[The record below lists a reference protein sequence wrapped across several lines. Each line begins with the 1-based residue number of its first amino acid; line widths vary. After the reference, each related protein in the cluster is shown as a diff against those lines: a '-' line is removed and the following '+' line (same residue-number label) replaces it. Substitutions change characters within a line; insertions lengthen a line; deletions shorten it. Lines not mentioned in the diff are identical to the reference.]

1 MDSLVRQ
8 KSVRERAV
16 AASALAALRAEEE
29 EEAALARELEQTLFE
44 ISQVGQLEPGARK
57 KKKKKKKK
65 KRQAIPEAPG
75 SSQAREEDVAA
86 RLVHT
91 KSQIDVLTR
100 QLSGGAGGRTA
111 EPPRTVSTELVR
123 TKTQIAQ
130 LTRELSGVAGGG
142 RSGAAESEDD
152 VLDAQLRALGKEVY
166 QIRPD
171 GDCLF
176 SAVLDQLA
184 RMETRVRN
192 SGRRQDRVHSA
203 WRLRRRSAGTPTT
216 TRRS

>member
-1 MDSLVRQ
+1 M
-8 KSVRERAV
+8 
-16 AASALAALRAEEE
+16 
-29 EEAALARELEQTLFE
+29 
-44 ISQVGQLEPGARK
+44 GQLEPGARK

-176 SAVLDQLA
+176 SAVLDQLT
-184 RMETRVRN
+184 RMETR
-192 SGRRQDRVHSA
+192 SA
-203 WRLRRRSAGTPTT
+203 QQWAEAGPGALRMAAATT
-216 TRRS
+216 IRGNADDYAPFLTEGNNMTSKNDQFSNGISIENHHF

>member
-1 MDSLVRQ
+1 MS
-8 KSVRERAV
+8 RARGRRRRRKRRRRGRPYRKH
-16 AASALAALRAEEE
+16 RA
-29 EEAALARELEQTLFE
+29 
-44 ISQVGQLEPGARK
+44 
-57 KKKKKKKK
+57 
-65 KRQAIPEAPG
+65 
-75 SSQAREEDVAA
+75 AA
-86 RLVHT
+86 RLARKTWRHDWCT
-91 KSQIDVLTR
+91 QKSQIDVLTR

-142 RSGAAESEDD
+142 RSGGAESEDD

-176 SAVLDQLA
+176 SAVLDQLT
-184 RMETRVRN
+184 RMETR
-192 SGRRQDRVHSA
+192 SA
-203 WRLRRRSAGTPTT
+203 QQWAEAGPGALRMAAATT
-216 TRRS
+216 IRGNADDYAPFLTEGNNMTSKNDQFSNGISIENHHF